1 MANKSLTSI
10 EKQIIKHQNTY
21 LYHQKKAAEMLES
34 IKLLE
39 EEKEKAQ
46 IGMVLDVLKSSNK
59 SIDDLV
65 KFLNS

>member
-1 MANKSLTSI
+1 MANKSLTAI
-10 EKQIIKHQNTY
+10 EKQIVKNHNTY

>member
-39 EEKEKAQ
+39 EEKEKVQ
-46 IGMVLDVLKSSNK
+46 IGMVIDVLKSSNK